1 MESCHVRIA
10 GGEDAEKL
18 LAIYAPYVENT
29 AITFE
34 YEVPSIEEFRE
45 RIEHTLSRY
54 PYLVAERGGEIL
66 GYAYASAFKER
77 AAYAWAV
84 ETSIYIRT
92 DAKHLGLGKL
102 LYTALEGALRLQN
115 ITNVNAC
122 IAHPTVPDEYLTL
135 NSEQFH
141 EHLGYSFVGR
151 FTGCA
156 YKFGR
161 WYDMVWMEKEL
172 LAHTAAPAPVIP
184 FPELSR
190 EALER
195 AGLSVM

>member
-54 PYLVAERGGEIL
+54 PYLVAERGGEIM
-66 GYAYASAFKER
+66 GYVYASAFKTR

-102 LYTALEGALRLQN
+102 LYTALEGALKLQN
-115 ITNVNAC
+115 ITNVTAC
-122 IAHPTVPDEYLTL
+122 I
-135 NSEQFH
+135 
-141 EHLGYSFVGR
+141 
-151 FTGCA
+151 
-156 YKFGR
+156 
-161 WYDMVWMEKEL
+161 VWMEKHIGE
-172 LAHTAAPAPVIP
+172 HAAEPAPFRSFDDIR
-184 FPELSR
+184 PELK
-190 EALER
+190 EKYGIE
-195 AGLSVM
+195 

>member
-1 MESCHVRIA
+1 MDSCHVRIA
-10 GGEDAEKL
+10 RPEDAEKL
-18 LAIYAPYVENT
+18 LEIYAPYVENT

-34 YEVPSIEEFRE
+34 YEVPSTEEFRS

-54 PYLVAERGGEIL
+54 PYFVAERDGEIM

-84 ETSIYIRT
+84 ETSIYIRA

-102 LYTALEGALRLQN
+102 LYNALESALKLQN

-141 EHLGYSFVGR
+141 EHLGYRFVGR

-161 WYDMVWMEKEL
+161 WYDMVWMEKL
-172 LAHTAAPAPVIP
+172 LAPHRPQQPPIIP
-184 FPELSR
+184 YPNLPHGEN
-190 EALER
+190 
-195 AGLSVM
+195 V

>member
-54 PYLVAERGGEIL
+54 PYLVAERGGEIM
-66 GYAYASAFKER
+66 GYAYAS
-77 AAYAWAV
+77 
-84 ETSIYIRT
+84 
-92 DAKHLGLGKL
+92 
-102 LYTALEGALRLQN
+102 
-115 ITNVNAC
+115 NVNAC

-161 WYDMVWMEKEL
+161 WYDMVWMEKHIGE
-172 LAHTAAPAPVIP
+172 HAAEPAPFRSFDDIH
-184 FPELSR
+184 PELK
-190 EALER
+190 EKYGIE
-195 AGLSVM
+195 

>member
-66 GYAYASAFKER
+66 GYAYAYISAP
-77 AAYAWAV
+77 
-84 ETSIYIRT
+84 TQSISGS
-92 DAKHLGLGKL
+92 A
-102 LYTALEGALRLQN
+102 
-115 ITNVNAC
+115 
-122 IAHPTVPDEYLTL
+122 
-135 NSEQFH
+135 
-141 EHLGYSFVGR
+141 SFCTTR
-151 FTGCA
+151 
-156 YKFGR
+156 
-161 WYDMVWMEKEL
+161 
-172 LAHTAAPAPVIP
+172 
-184 FPELSR
+184 SR
-190 EALER
+190 
-195 AGLSVM
+195 VH

>member
-1 MESCHVRIA
+1 MDSCHVRIA
-10 GGEDAEKL
+10 RPEDAESL
-18 LAIYAPYVENT
+18 LEIYAPYVENT

-34 YEVPSIEEFRE
+34 YDVPSLEEFRS

-54 PYLVAERGGEIL
+54 PYFVAERDGEIL
-66 GYAYASAFKER
+66 GYVYASAFKER
-77 AAYAWAV
+77 AAYAWSV

-92 DAKHLGLGKL
+92 DAKRLGLGKL
-102 LYTALEGALRLQN
+102 LYTALEEALGLQN

-122 IAHPTVPDEYLTL
+122 IAHPAAPDEYLTL

-141 EHLGYSFVGR
+141 EHLGYRLVGR

-161 WYDMVWMEKEL
+161 WYDMVWMEKHIGEHSAEPL
-172 LAHTAAPAPVIP
+172 PVMSFDEIRPALKKKYGI
-184 FPELSR
+184 E
-190 EALER
+190 
-195 AGLSVM
+195 

>member
-10 GGEDAEKL
+10 RPEDAETL
-18 LAIYAPYVENT
+18 LEIYAPYVENT
-29 AITFE
+29 AISFE
-34 YEVPSIEEFRE
+34 YDVPSVEEFRS
-45 RIEHTLSRY
+45 RIEHTLSQY
-54 PYLVAERGGEIL
+54 PYLVAEREGEIL
-66 GYAYASAFKER
+66 GYAYASAFKSR

-84 ETSIYIRT
+84 ETSIYVRG

-102 LYTALEGALRLQN
+102 LYTALEEALKLQN

-122 IAHPTVPDEYLTL
+122 IAYPAEPDEFLTR

-141 EHLGYSFVGR
+141 AHLGYRLVGE

-161 WYDMVWMEKEL
+161 WYDMVWMEKHIGE
-172 LAHTAAPAPVIP
+172 HTANQAPVRSFDEIR
-184 FPELSR
+184 PELK
-190 EALER
+190 EKYGIE
-195 AGLSVM
+195 

>member
-1 MESCHVRIA
+1 MRIA
-10 GGEDAEKL
+10 RGEDAEKL
-18 LAIYAPYVENT
+18 LEIYAPYVENT

-54 PYLVAERGGEIL
+54 PYLVAERGGEIM
-66 GYAYASAFKER
+66 GYVYASAFKTR

-102 LYTALEGALRLQN
+102 LYTALEGALKLQN

-135 NSEQFH
+135 
-141 EHLGYSFVGR
+141 
-151 FTGCA
+151 
-156 YKFGR
+156 
-161 WYDMVWMEKEL
+161 
-172 LAHTAAPAPVIP
+172 I
-184 FPELSR
+184 
-190 EALER
+190 
-195 AGLSVM
+195 

>member
-54 PYLVAERGGEIL
+54 PYLVAERGGEIM

-102 LYTALEGALRLQN
+102 LYNALEGALRLQN

-122 IAHPTVPDEYLTL
+122 IAHPTVTDEYLTL

-161 WYDMVWMEKEL
+161 WYDMVWMEKL
-172 LAHTAAPAPVIP
+172 IAPHDASPLPVTAAA
-184 FPELSR
+184 
-190 EALER
+190 ALR
-195 AGLSVM
+195 ARWAEQYGVL

>member
-10 GGEDAEKL
+10 GGEDAETL

-54 PYLVAERGGEIL
+54 PYLVAERGGEIM
-66 GYAYASAFKER
+66 GYVYASAFKTR

-102 LYTALEGALRLQN
+102 LYTALEGALKLQN

-141 EHLGYSFVGR
+141 EHLGYRFVGR

-161 WYDMVWMEKEL
+161 WYDMVWMEKHIGE
-172 LAHTAAPAPVIP
+172 HAAEPAPFRSFDDIR
-184 FPELSR
+184 PELK
-190 EALER
+190 EKYGIE
-195 AGLSVM
+195 

>member
-102 LYTALEGALRLQN
+102 LYNALEGALRLQN

-156 YKFGR
+156 YKFGH
-161 WYDMVWMEKEL
+161 WYDMVWMEKL
-172 LAHTAAPAPVIP
+172 IAPHDASPLPVTAAA
-184 FPELSR
+184 
-190 EALER
+190 ALR
-195 AGLSVM
+195 ARWAEQYGVL

>member
-1 MESCHVRIA
+1 MGSCHVRIA
-10 GGEDAEKL
+10 DPEDAERL
-18 LAIYAPYVENT
+18 LEIYAPYVENT

-34 YEVPSIEEFRE
+34 YDVPSLEEFRS
-45 RIEHTLSRY
+45 RIEHTLRRY
-54 PYLVAERGGEIL
+54 PYLVSEREGEIL

-77 AAYAWAV
+77 AAYAWSV

-92 DAKHLGLGKL
+92 DAKRLGLGKL
-102 LYTALEGALRLQN
+102 LYTALEEALRLQN

-141 EHLGYSFVGR
+141 EHLGYRLVGR

-161 WYDMVWMEKEL
+161 WYDMVWMEKYIGEHSAEPL
-172 LAHTAAPAPVIP
+172 PVIS
-184 FPELSR
+184 FDEIRPELKR
-190 EALER
+190 KYGIE
-195 AGLSVM
+195 

>member
-66 GYAYASAFKER
+66 GYVYASAFKTR

-102 LYTALEGALRLQN
+102 LYTALEGALKLQN

-141 EHLGYSFVGR
+141 EHLGYRFVGR

-161 WYDMVWMEKEL
+161 WYDMVWMEKL
-172 LAHTAAPAPVIP
+172 LGSHPIPAPNLKVY
-184 FPELSR
+184 
-190 EALER
+190 A
-195 AGLSVM
+195 

>member
-54 PYLVAERGGEIL
+54 PTLLQSVAGRYWLRLRIRVR
-66 GYAYASAFKER
+66 SAPP
-77 AAYAWAV
+77 YAWAV

-102 LYTALEGALRLQN
+102 LYNALEGALRLQN

-161 WYDMVWMEKEL
+161 WYDMVWMEKHIGE
-172 LAHTAAPAPVIP
+172 HAAEPAPVRSFDDIR
-184 FPELSR
+184 PELK
-190 EALER
+190 EQYGIE
-195 AGLSVM
+195 

>member
-54 PYLVAERGGEIL
+54 PYLVAERGGEIM
-66 GYAYASAFKER
+66 GYAYASAFKTR

-92 DAKHLGLGKL
+92 DVKHLGLGKL
-102 LYTALEGALRLQN
+102 LYTALEGALKLQN

-161 WYDMVWMEKEL
+161 WYDMVWMEKIVGDHPADARPL
-172 LAHTAAPAPVIP
+172 LPVSQVAP
-184 FPELSR
+184 L
-190 EALER
+190 L
-195 AGLSVM
+195 GK

>member
-54 PYLVAERGGEIL
+54 PYLVAERGGEIM

-102 LYTALEGALRLQN
+102 LYNALEGALRLQN

-161 WYDMVWMEKEL
+161 WYNMIWMEK
-172 LAHTAAPAPVIP
+172 IIKI
-184 FPELSR
+184 
-190 EALER
+190 
-195 AGLSVM
+195 

>member
-54 PYLVAERGGEIL
+54 PYLVAERGGEIM
-66 GYAYASAFKER
+66 GYVYASAFKTR

-102 LYTALEGALRLQN
+102 LYTALEGGAE
-115 ITNVNAC
+115 A
-122 IAHPTVPDEYLTL
+122 AEH
-135 NSEQFH
+135 H
-141 EHLGYSFVGR
+141 ER
-151 FTGCA
+151 
-156 YKFGR
+156 
-161 WYDMVWMEKEL
+161 
-172 LAHTAAPAPVIP
+172 
-184 FPELSR
+184 
-190 EALER
+190 
-195 AGLSVM
+195 

>member
-1 MESCHVRIA
+1 MVYCSAVNEEIKTRSA
-10 GGEDAEKL
+10 NLGDAERIHAL
-18 LAIYAPYVENT
+18 IRGLSDALVPRAMGNVVEN
-29 AITFE
+29 IDRF
-34 YEVPSIEEFRE
+34 
-45 RIEHTLSRY
+45 
-54 PYLVAERGGEIL
+54 LVAERDGEIM

-102 LYTALEGALRLQN
+102 LYTALEGALKLQN

-141 EHLGYSFVGR
+141 EHLGYRVVGR

-161 WYDMVWMEKEL
+161 WYDMVWMEKLIGE
-172 LAHTAAPAPVIP
+172 HTADQQQPQ
-184 FPELSR
+184 F
-190 EALER
+190 
-195 AGLSVM
+195 

>member
-10 GGEDAEKL
+10 RPEDAEKL
-18 LAIYAPYVENT
+18 LEIYAPYVENT
-29 AITFE
+29 AISFE
-34 YEVPSIEEFRE
+34 YDVPSVEEFRS
-45 RIEHTLSRY
+45 RIEHTLSQY
-54 PYLVAERGGEIL
+54 PYLVAEREGEIL
-66 GYAYASAFKER
+66 GYAYASAFKSR

-84 ETSIYIRT
+84 ETSIYVRG

-102 LYTALEGALRLQN
+102 LYTALEEALKLQN

-122 IAHPTVPDEYLTL
+122 IAYPAEPDEFLTR

-141 EHLGYSFVGR
+141 AHLGYRLVGE

-161 WYDMVWMEKEL
+161 WYDMVWMEKHIGE
-172 LAHTAAPAPVIP
+172 HTANQAPVRSFDEIR
-184 FPELSR
+184 PELK
-190 EALER
+190 EKYGIE
-195 AGLSVM
+195 

>member
-1 MESCHVRIA
+1 MDSCHVRIA
-10 GGEDAEKL
+10 GPEDAEKL

-34 YEVPSIEEFRE
+34 YEVPSAEEFRE
-45 RIEHTLSRY
+45 RIEHTLSMY
-54 PYLVAERGGEIL
+54 PYLVAERDGEIM

-84 ETSIYIRT
+84 ETSIYIRA

-102 LYTALEGALRLQN
+102 LYNALEDALKLQN

-141 EHLGYSFVGR
+141 EHLGYRFVGR

-161 WYDMVWMEKEL
+161 WYDMVWMEKL
-172 LAHTAAPAPVIP
+172 LAPHRPQHPSIIP
-184 FPELSR
+184 YPDLPHGEN
-190 EALER
+190 
-195 AGLSVM
+195 V